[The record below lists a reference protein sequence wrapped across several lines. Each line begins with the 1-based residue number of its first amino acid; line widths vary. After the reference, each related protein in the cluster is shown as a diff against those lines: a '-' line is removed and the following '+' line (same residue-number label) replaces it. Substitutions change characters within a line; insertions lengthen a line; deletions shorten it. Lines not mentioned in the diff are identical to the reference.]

1 MSQSR
6 ASSGLQKHS
15 RRAAFGAPKN
25 ISRLPSAKAVP
36 NGSSSSSRTC
46 PQSGLHT
53 ASSWLRCV
61 AVLALLFI
69 ISPVLATSDASSPDV
84 SVSITTNSELGSMS
98 EADVATST
106 DDGFFSSD
114 ASSSEESSSD
124 GSDESDGGGIGIV
137 GAFSGI
143 SSFTPNSS
151 GAALSLNS
159 SMTSLVWLS
168 QNAASSLF
176 SATTDGDITA
186 ACAFYN
192 NDGSIA
198 KAYFG
203 GSFIS
208 INSTSAG
215 YVAGVDANGK
225 LDTMFGGVNGP
236 VNALFCDN
244 DTQLVYVGGNFSS
257 TVSGLTT
264 DIATMRSSSTG
275 ALAMY
280 NSSKGTWQTLSFHGL
295 DGPVFDF
302 TKMHD
307 SVYAVGA
314 FSATVDNASY
324 VPLDTQPIN
333 LSACTITGGNS
344 AETAGFSD
352 PKNIICTSGTDSA
365 GNTWLMRDLLTGFYR
380 IDFPFK
386 TTPTILRLMNTL
398 YQGRGTK
405 AIRIEAAQNN
415 QALTMAYLDPST
427 NAELFC
433 TQSCPLLQNYD
444 WQAFRFVDSEETLSN
459 ITGIIINIVDWFGMG
474 GGFNKIELYERGKY
488 YWDARVYADNTFN
501 GSPCST
507 QAIMPSSKST
517 GGWVTTTPASYHGT
531 YLTLTVNKNDL
542 QLESTKNALLTMV
555 PAVPESGFYNV
566 YMTIPG
572 CQNTNTCINRSTAKV
587 AIVMDSIHSLI
598 ATVGQHNLVDQEV
611 LIYRG
616 YAPASSTQFS
626 PHLTVSI
633 ATDAEV
639 DGQAASVEVVVDNF
653 RFERD
658 TSYTN
663 LNGVLHIYQDQT
675 SPMQLNGPLYYPLS
689 ESLPNNTVV
698 YTVTSGFPNL
708 THAEQTLYLGGQ
720 FSSPDGSYSN
730 IVQYSNNSITPLS
743 NTGINGVVHSMTCIN
758 GLLYVGGDFDGTSDS
773 RVAARNIAQYNTTS
787 NTWASL
793 GGGTDGKVTTV
804 RPYSPFG
811 SLAVSLRG
819 DFKTLYA
826 DDTPGSTNVTVG
838 GLAIWDAIGN
848 MWAGTPYIKNAPT
861 LLFSDRWQDR
871 TNNVALAAGPFSA
884 VAALEANGAVLL
896 DTTPSVQR
904 LGIVGFSL
912 QPDAVGRLVVNSGLW
927 YAKSNDT
934 TPVLVVGGQF
944 QTPGGSTNVA
954 KLEDGKWGKLLNDIN
969 GEILTLNNA
978 ANLLFIGGVA
988 NVTSDNDDDES
999 GFSGLSV
1006 YDMDK
1011 DKVVGIQSLQGP
1023 NGDQQFVRVN
1033 KVAIRADTS
1042 MVVVGGNFT
1051 TAGGML
1057 GCPYICTFDINE
1069 SQWSPLTSSTLIDQ
1083 VVDMAFVG
1091 GTLFVAGQF
1100 KNGTDPL
1107 SYIMQYDFD
1116 TNSWA
1121 NISGAQTL
1129 PGPVSVLSPTI
1140 DGDSP
1145 DSVFIIG
1152 TMSSNGAPYFAKYD
1166 GSSISLQSFSIGAQS
1181 TIDSILEVPRSRIP
1195 NSVLGSSS
1203 SLKRRDE
1210 SPVPSGYVL
1219 MVSGDIYLPSGQRA
1233 SNAFF
1238 YNNQWAPFL
1247 STIQADGTPGYVSS
1261 VFYEIPPTNVYQRHR
1276 LSVAL
1281 VILIAIA
1288 IALGI
1293 TFLIVCIG
1301 LVYIYLR
1308 NRREAAAT
1316 TSAASAAL
1324 AAASGGAGAAKM
1336 AHGAVGRGITSSEG
1350 VAAASGGAISSMA
1363 ARQDRDIP
1371 SHYNNAHGAATRGV
1385 WSKNGITGE
1394 PVSFDNIAPS
1404 TGRLN
1409 SGSPAGLA
1417 GLAAAGRLA
1426 AVSSDTYVHHDEKR
1440 GQVSK
1445 SGDDDINESL
1455 DSIFESAAAEAEAEA
1470 ESEARE
1476 RAISS
1481 GSMEMAIS
1489 AAAAAGAGARVG
1501 AAASE
1506 KYPMPVAQH
1515 YNSDGSIVTDPLAD
1529 QSRAN
1534 IYRPDST
1541 NPFEQRMALRESQGA
1556 FPPAGPFSDGDE
1568 GVGHIPMPSPH
1579 HMHSEQAAAAA
1590 LAGGAM
1596 ASRMAGSENRR
1607 RSETTSTRNTDG
1619 DFSTSQSP
1627 SSRPSAESSTGG
1639 SSSTHLPIRDSLK
1652 QHPVFYAKFTFSSR
1666 ETGELGFRAGERVFV
1681 IDQSDEIWWMGIVDH
1696 GPDQPLEQG
1705 VFPAT
1710 YVSSVPPRSTD
1721 WTDLM

>member
-6 ASSGLQKHS
+6 ASSGLEQH
-15 RRAAFGAPKN
+15 GAPKN
-25 ISRLPSAKAVP
+25 TYRQSPGVVT
-36 NGSSSSSRTC
+36 SSSAS
-46 PQSGLHT
+46 PQPGTRATSPSWH
-53 ASSWLRCV
+53 SMWLRSVV
-61 AVLALLFI
+61 AFALLLLV
-69 ISPVLATSDASSPDV
+69 SPVLAADDSSTSSVTVSTATSSIESSATPDTKAAT
-84 SVSITTNSELGSMS
+84 TTN
-98 EADVATST
+98 ADL
-106 DDGFFSSD
+106 FSSD
-114 ASSSEESSSD
+114 ASTTTTSSEESSSE
-124 GSDESDGGGIGIV
+124 ESDGGGIGIV

-143 SSFTPNSS
+143 SSFTPNSNA
-151 GAALSLNS
+151 AALSLNS
-159 SMTSLVWLS
+159 NLTSLVWLS
-168 QNAASSLF
+168 QNAASPLL
-176 SATTDGDITA
+176 SATTDGDISA

-192 NDGSIA
+192 QDGSIA

-208 INSTSAG
+208 INSTNAG
-215 YVAGVDANGK
+215 YVAGVDANGNVDSM
-225 LDTMFGGVNGP
+225 LGGVDGP
-236 VNALFCDN
+236 VNALFCDD
-244 DTQLVYVGGNFSS
+244 DTQLVYVGGNFTS

-264 DIATMRSSSTG
+264 DIATMSSSSTG
-275 ALAMY
+275 ALALY
-280 NSSKGTWQTLSFHGL
+280 NSSQSAWQTLSFHGL

-314 FSATVDNASY
+314 FASTVDNSSH

-333 LSACTITGGNS
+333 LSACTITGGNN
-344 AETAGFSD
+344 AEIDGFSD
-352 PKNIICTSGTDSA
+352 PRNIICTTGTDSA

-398 YQGRGTK
+398 YDGRGTK
-405 AIRIEAAQNN
+405 AIRIEAAENN
-415 QALTMAYLDPST
+415 QVLTMAYLEPST
-427 NAELFC
+427 KSEVFC

-444 WQAFRFVDSEETLSN
+444 WQAFRFVDDEATLSN
-459 ITGIIINIVDWFGMG
+459 ITGIIVNIVDWYGQG
-474 GGFNKIELYERGKY
+474 GGFNKIELYERG
-488 YWDARVYADNTFN
+488 N
-501 GSPCST
+501 T
-507 QAIMPSSKST
+507 QAIMPSSAST
-517 GGWVTTTPASYHGT
+517 GGWTNTSPASYHGT
-531 YLTLTVNKNDL
+531 YLTLTVNTSDL
-542 QLESTKNALLTMV
+542 QLESTQNASLTMV
-555 PAVPESGFYNV
+555 PDVPESGFYNV

-587 AIVMDSIHSLI
+587 VIVMDNMHTLI

-611 LIYRG
+611 LIHRG
-616 YAPASSTQFS
+616 YAPASSTSFS
-626 PHLTVSI
+626 PYLTVGIDTGADINSQ
-633 ATDAEV
+633 AT
-639 DGQAASVEVVVDNF
+639 SVEVVVDFF

-663 LNGVLHIYQDQT
+663 LNGVLQIYQDQT
-675 SPMQLNGPLYYPLS
+675 SPIQLNGPLYNPLS
-689 ESLPNNTVV
+689 DTLPNSTIV
-698 YTVTSGFPNL
+698 YAVTSGFPNL
-708 THAEQTLYLGGQ
+708 THAEETLYFGGQ
-720 FSSPDGSYSN
+720 FSSSDSSYSN
-730 IVQYSNNSITPLS
+730 VAQYSNSSLTPLS
-743 NTGINGVVHSMTCIN
+743 NIGINGVVYSMTCIN
-758 GLLYVGGDFDGTSDS
+758 GLLYVGGNFDGTSDS
-773 RVAARNIAQYNTTS
+773 QVAARNVAQYNTTS
-787 NTWASL
+787 NTWSSL
-793 GGGTDGKVTTV
+793 GGGTDGTVTTV
-804 RPYSPFG
+804 TPYSPFG
-811 SLAVSLRG
+811 SLVVGLRG
-819 DFKTLYA
+819 NFEILYA
-826 DDTPGSTNVTVG
+826 DDSPGSTNVTVN
-838 GLAIWDAIGN
+838 GLAMWDPVGD
-848 MWAGTPYIKNAPT
+848 MWAGTPYIESAPT
-861 LLFSDRWQDR
+861 LVFSDTWQDR
-871 TNNVALAAGPFSA
+871 TNNVALIAGSLSA

-912 QPDAVGRLVVNSGLW
+912 LPDADGRLVVNSGLW

-934 TPVLVVGGQF
+934 TPVLIVGGQF
-944 QTPGGSTNVA
+944 LTPDRSTNVA
-954 KLEDGKWGKLLNDIN
+954 MLEDGKWGGLVDGIT

-988 NVTSDNDDDES
+988 NVSSTDDDS
-999 GFSGLSV
+999 DFYGLSV

-1011 DKVVGIQSLQGP
+1011 DKTVDIQSLQGP
-1023 NGDQQFVRVN
+1023 GGDHESVRVN

-1042 MVVVGGNFT
+1042 TVVVGGNFT

-1069 SQWSPLTSSTLIDQ
+1069 SQWSPLASNVLIDQ
-1083 VVDMAFVG
+1083 VVDMAFVDG
-1091 GTLFVAGQF
+1091 ILFVAGQF
-1100 KNGTDPL
+1100 KNGSDPL
-1107 SYIMQYDFD
+1107 TYMMQYSFA
-1116 TNSWA
+1116 TNTWS
-1121 NISGAQTL
+1121 NISGAQSL
-1129 PGPVSVLSPTI
+1129 PGPVTILSLAI
-1140 DGDSP
+1140 DGES
-1145 DSVFIIG
+1145 SNAVYIIG
-1152 TMSSNGAPYFAKYD
+1152 TTSGSGSPYFAMYD
-1166 GSSISLQSFSIGAQS
+1166 GSSISVQSFTIGSQS
-1181 TIDSILEVPRSRIP
+1181 TINSILEVPRSRIP
-1195 NSVLGSSS
+1195 SSVLGSSS
-1203 SLKRRDE
+1203 SLNRRDE
-1210 SPVPSGYVL
+1210 SSVPSGYVL
-1219 MVSGDIYLPSGQRA
+1219 MVSGDLYLSSGQRV

-1247 STIQADGTPGYVSS
+1247 STIQADGSPGYVSS

-1281 VILIAIA
+1281 VILIAVA

-1293 TFLIVCIG
+1293 TFLIVCAG

-1324 AAASGGAGAAKM
+1324 AAATGGAGTTKM
-1336 AHGAVGRGITSSEG
+1336 AFGGGADRDMPSSE
-1350 VAAASGGAISSMA
+1350 AAAAAGAALAGGGALSSMA
-1363 ARQDRDIP
+1363 ARQARDA
-1371 SHYNNAHGAATRGV
+1371 SNANNSSSYGAATRGT
-1385 WSKNGITGE
+1385 WTKNGITGE
-1394 PVSFDNIAPS
+1394 PVSFDNISPS

-1417 GLAAAGRLA
+1417 GLAAAGRQA

-1440 GQVSK
+1440 GKGSK
-1445 SGDDDINESL
+1445 AGGDDDINESL

-1489 AAAAAGAGARVG
+1489 AAAAVG
-1501 AAASE
+1501 AAGGRAGALASE
-1506 KYPMPVAQH
+1506 KHPMPVAQH
-1515 YNSDGSIVTDPLAD
+1515 YNSDGSLITDPLAD

-1534 IYRPDST
+1534 AYRPDST
-1541 NPFEQRMALRESQGA
+1541 NPFEQRMAFREPQGA
-1556 FPPAGPFSDGDE
+1556 FPPAGPYSDGNE

-1579 HMHSEQAAAAA
+1579 HMHSEQSAAAA
-1590 LAGGAM
+1590 LAGGAIS
-1596 ASRMAGSENRR
+1596 ARMAGSANRR
-1607 RSETTSTRNTDG
+1607 RSDTTSTRNTDG

-1710 YVSSVPPRSTD
+1710 YVSSAPPRSTD